1 MSSYRNAPLLP
12 VIATLFWLSAS
23 PLALAQESTDSERAA
38 IEVVT
43 IEHRAPDRIRLLLQD
58 ALDPRGSIGQI
69 DDKLVIATTAGNLAE
84 LKTLIERQDVP
95 PRRVIVSADFNHLA
109 ALPNPLS
116 QFSEPALEGELVEFA
131 RYLPAPRPS
140 TAEEPLAEQ
149 EPSAGEEPSARQ
161 EPSAGEEPSA
171 QQEPSAE
178 APDIALIVSAEI
190 HDGAAAVLVE
200 QIDPDGRSLRHQVY
214 VTLSEWHVLDPTG
227 GPPFTAVR
235 VDLLP

>member
-95 PRRVIVSADFNHLA
+95 PRRVIVSADFIHLA

-140 TAEEPLAEQ
+140 TAEEPLAE
-149 EPSAGEEPSARQ
+149 Q